1 MPGESK
7 TLARLRTGTPPHGD
21 AVLEKW
27 TLTPRR
33 ADPSSE
39 ELVQVLL
46 EERRKNRAR
55 DAEKP
60 ADLTNRAPSHSP
72 QYDATL
78 ASLSLEDV
86 SRWLGTTPRKVR
98 RWIHREKDPLPAFRV
113 GRGWQLDRIDL
124 LDWCV
129 RQRSE
134 DSTQRVVESD
144 PKIARIIRE
153 FLASL
158 EAPLVVFT
166 RLVRTIVRP
175 HAPRASK
182 DRLLK
187 PEEAAKILGVSRQFF
202 YDHEAGLTF
211 AVRLSNRHLRIS
223 ERRMYEWINSQFQR
237 GYQ

>member
-1 MPGESK
+1 METPLWKPGAPMPRKDE
-7 TLARLRTGTPPHGD
+7 
-21 AVLEKW
+21 
-27 TLTPRR
+27 
-33 ADPSSE
+33 PSSE
-39 ELVQVLL
+39 ELVQVLI

-55 DAEKP
+55 DDQKL
-60 ADLTNRAPSHSP
+60 ADSTNRAPSHSP

-78 ASLSLEDV
+78 ASLSLEDI
-86 SRWLGTTPRKVR
+86 SRWLSVTPRKAR
-98 RWIHREKDPLPAFRV
+98 RLIHRDGDPLPAFRV
-113 GRGWQLDRIDL
+113 GREWRVNRSDL

-134 DSTQRVVESD
+134 DSTPRVVVESH

-166 RLVRTIVRP
+166 RLVRTIVGP
-175 HAPRASK
+175 PAPRPSK

-187 PEEAAKILGVSRQFF
+187 PEEAATILGVSRQFF
-202 YDHEAGLTF
+202 YDHESGLTF
-211 AVRLSNRHLRIS
+211 VVRLSANRALRIS
-223 ERRMYEWINSQFQR
+223 EHRMYEWINNQFQR